1 MNITKKIEQWVVDR
15 NINTGD
21 PRVQICKT
29 MEELGELAA
38 ALSKN
43 KKEEAKDAIG
53 DVVVTLIA
61 IAMQLNLEFDECV
74 EFAYNQ
80 IKDRKGKLVNGIFVK
95 EQDL

>member
-1 MNITKKIEQWVVDR
+1 MNITKKIEQWIVDR

-21 PRVQICKT
+21 PRAQICKT
-29 MEELGELAA
+29 MEELGELAS

-53 DVVVTLIA
+53 DVVVTLVA
-61 IAMQLNLEFDECV
+61 IALQLNLDFDECV

-80 IKDRKGKLVNGIFVK
+80 IKDRKGKLINGIFVK

>member
-1 MNITKKIEQWVVDR
+1 MNITKKIEQWVADR

-29 MEELGELAA
+29 VEELGELAA

>member
-1 MNITKKIEQWVVDR
+1 MNITNKIEQWVVDR

-29 MEELGELAA
+29 MEELGELAS

-61 IAMQLNLEFDECV
+61 IAMQLNLQFDECV